1 MINNVSNI
9 STDVPSSFENLS
21 ARMTPESQ
29 RTATEYIKKFD
40 QDPKTIVRNDE
51 QNKKVDYKELET
63 EIRNILQE
71 NNLAIQF
78 MIDDSTK
85 KMIMKLIDEDTRE
98 IVKQFPSEVSLQIAR
113 FLTQTLD
120 TGQIT
125 NAKV

>member
-1 MINNVSNI
+1 MINNISNVSA
-9 STDVPSSFENLS
+9 DVPSSFENLS

-29 RTATEYIKKFD
+29 KTATEYIKNID
-40 QDPKTIVRNDE
+40 QETKPIVQKEELNT
-51 QNKKVDYKELET
+51 KVDYKELET
-63 EIRNILQE
+63 EIRNTLQE